1 MISRDTKDFLSMLDS
16 SHRVTNDEKKMVL
29 DVDDSRSFTD
39 SVKHLILAVSYSCVT
54 AFALGTVAS
63 AAYYEGVDVVKMFL
77 IVVLT
82 GLLSIVLYNEFNS
95 RNKRLFSARYAY
107 MLKYDMYKYE
117 AEVDEALKVPTGKG
131 INYYLALRFKDMSVV
146 SSFIPIPCEYFYCD
160 YDKFDWDLYTIIL
173 PNSSPLFFVKRREIQ
188 VA

>member
-1 MISRDTKDFLSMLDS
+1 MKSKGTEDFLSMLDL

-29 DVDDSRSFTD
+29 NVDDSISLKD
-39 SVKHLILAVSYSCVT
+39 SVKHLMLAVFCNCMIS
-54 AFALGTVAS
+54 FALGTVIS
-63 AAYYEGVDVVKMFL
+63 AAYYGGVDVVKSFL

-82 GLLSIVLYNEFNS
+82 GLLGIVLYNEFNP

-131 INYYLALRFKDMSVV
+131 VNYYLALRFKDMSVV
-146 SSFIPIPCEYFYCD
+146 SSFISVPCEYYYCD
-160 YDKFDWDLYTIIL
+160 YGKFDWDLYTIIL

>member
-1 MISRDTKDFLSMLDS
+1 MKSRGTEDFLSMLDL
-16 SHRVTNDEKKMVL
+16 SHRVTNDEKKLVL
-29 DVDDSRSFTD
+29 GTEDSISFKD
-39 SVKHLILAVSYSCVT
+39 SVKHLMLAVTCSCAT
-54 AFALGTVAS
+54 SFALGTVVS
-63 AAYYEGVDVVKMFL
+63 AAYYGGVNALKSFL
-77 IVVLT
+77 ILVLT
-82 GLLSIVLYNEFNS
+82 GLLSIVLYNEFNHS
-95 RNKRLFSARYAY
+95 NKRLFSAKYAY
-107 MLKYDMYKYE
+107 MLKYDMYKYD

-146 SSFIPIPCEYFYCD
+146 SSFISVPCEYFYCD

>member
-1 MISRDTKDFLSMLDS
+1 MKSKGTEDFLSMLDL

-29 DVDDSRSFTD
+29 NVDDSIRLKD
-39 SVKHLILAVSYSCVT
+39 SVKHLILAVTCSCIIS
-54 AFALGTVAS
+54 FALGTVAS
-63 AAYYEGVDVVKMFL
+63 AAYYGGVDVAK
-77 IVVLT
+77 
-82 GLLSIVLYNEFNS
+82 
-95 RNKRLFSARYAY
+95 YAY

-146 SSFIPIPCEYFYCD
+146 SSFISVPCEYYYCD
-160 YDKFDWDLYTIIL
+160 YGKFDWDLYTIIL